1 MLVPRGSSVDK
12 SGSTRG
18 MAPHQHRDVLVRARD
33 GDPAAFEVVIADRL
47 DGLWRLARALL
58 GSDEAASDAVSVVVL
73 AAWRELPRL
82 DDLDRFDPWL
92 DRILLGECRMR
103 LGAAGSDGAPPPAPA
118 DLLDSALARIREAP
132 PRPPRAP
139 APRRRADLV
148 PVIALTLGVVALVA
162 VTAVGL
168 SLLRPAA
175 GPGTAN
181 GPSNGPGAVGSP
193 AAASLNPS
201 DGTATPGPV
210 LAGGLEA
217 GGLAVVTLD
226 GDNLRVRSAPGTG
239 SDSKRLKPVLPA
251 GTRMLVVSG
260 PVEADGYDWWEIQTD
275 SEVVDLF
282 GWVAAGDGSAAWI
295 APAAARC
302 LGSPDAASVAGMSRI
317 DFLAC
322 NGDAE
327 VSFQAD
333 AASLWDVRQSPGAC
347 GWVRKRGGC
356 DVENGWLLLAST
368 VVRVTTAPGVQ
379 KELVVAMPPDL
390 AAQLALLP
398 RHQTLRLTVA
408 MDSPDASACRIRD
421 GQSGALLLPRDQ
433 AVTACRLAF
442 VVQEVA
448 FRQ

>member
-1 MLVPRGSSVDK
+1 VDK
-12 SGSTRG
+12 SGPTRAIG
-18 MAPHQHRDVLVRARD
+18 TDQHHAVLVRARD

-58 GSDEAASDAVSVVVL
+58 GSEEAAGDAVSVAVL

-82 DDLDRFDPWL
+82 DDLDRFDAWL
-92 DRILLGECRMR
+92 DRILLSECRMR
-103 LGAAGSDGAPPPAPA
+103 LGAAGNDGVPPPVPA
-118 DLLDSALARIREAP
+118 DLLGNAMARVREAP

-139 APRRRADLV
+139 VPRRRADLV
-148 PVIALTLGVVALVA
+148 PWIALTLGMVALVA
-162 VTAVGL
+162 ITAVGL
-168 SLLRPAA
+168 SLLRPTAS
-175 GPGTAN
+175 PGTAD
-181 GPSNGPGAVGSP
+181 GPTAGPDGVTSP
-193 AAASLNPS
+193 APASVNPS
-201 DGTATPGPV
+201 DGTATQDPA
-210 LAGGLEA
+210 LAGGLQA

-239 SDSKRLKPVLPA
+239 SDSRRLKPVLPA
-251 GTRMLVVSG
+251 GTRMLVVRG

-282 GWVAAGDGSAAWI
+282 GWVAAGDSGTAWI
-295 APAAARC
+295 APAAPRC
-302 LGSPDAASVAGMSRI
+302 LGSPDAASVVGMSRI

-333 AASLWDVRQSPGAC
+333 AASLWDVRQSPGDC

-356 DVENGWLLLAST
+356 DVDNGWLLLAST
-368 VVRVTTAPGVQ
+368 VVRVTTEPRVQ

-408 MDSPDASACRIRD
+408 MDNPDAIACRIRD
-421 GQSGALLLPRDQ
+421 GQSGELLLPHDQ